1 MSDMKFDELQQIV
14 SVCIDEIVKLKEEN
28 ENLKMRISSLEDAS
42 ATAMNGLNS
51 LLKSALT
58 SEKTNE
64 GRYNAL
70 VSAVNNVKYEIFDQ
84 RINIEK
90 ILYPEVKPIEDTIN
104 EIIIS
109 RKSMARFGD
118 GEFAIMSGG
127 QRHGFQEY
135 DARLSKKLIDVIE
148 SEDDGFII
156 GIGDTFGN
164 LESYNDCAKQEIRAY
179 MTEERRNQIMSF
191 LKADKIYA
199 NAYITR
205 PYAMYSD
212 NSGNGP
218 RKRFKNLQKIWDSRN
233 VLFVEGCETRLG
245 VGNDLFSNANSI
257 KRIEAPAT
265 NSFEKYDDILT
276 ATIGNANEDDIILIA
291 LGPTAGVLAYD
302 LYKKGYQAIDIGHLD
317 LEYEWMINGA
327 GGRSEVKTK
336 YNNEYPG
343 GNIVDPI
350 YDDNYEKQIVWKY
363 NE

>member
-28 ENLKMRISSLEDAS
+28 ENLKMRISSMEDAS
-42 ATAMNGLNS
+42 ATALNGLNS
-51 LLKSALT
+51 LLKSTLT

-64 GRYNAL
+64 GRYNVL
-70 VSAVNNVKYEIFDQ
+70 VSSINNIKYEIFDQ
-84 RINIEK
+84 RVNMEK
-90 ILYPEVKPIEDTIN
+90 IPYPAMKSIEDTVN

-127 QRHGFQEY
+127 QRHGFQKY
-135 DARLSKKLIDVIE
+135 DDRLSKMLIDVMD
-148 SEDDGFII
+148 SDDDGFII

-164 LESYNDCAKQEIRAY
+164 LESYNDHAKQEIRAY
-179 MTEERRNQIMSF
+179 MTEERRIQIMSF
-191 LKADKIYA
+191 LKMDKIYA

-212 NSGNGP
+212 NSGDGP
-218 RKRFKNLQKIWDSRN
+218 NKRFKNLQRIWDSRDII
-233 VLFVEGCETRLG
+233 FVEGCETRLG

-265 NSFEKYDDILT
+265 NSFEKYNDILA
-276 ATIGNANEDDIILIA
+276 ATICNANKDDIILIA

-317 LEYEWMINGA
+317 LEYEWMINGT

-343 GNIVDPI
+343 GKIVDPV
-350 YDDNYEKQIVWKY
+350 YDDSYVKQIVWKY